1 MVRRNSGVI
10 LEIMYYYKKDW
21 MIMKIYI
28 EK

>member
-10 LEIMYYYKKDW
+10 VEIMYYNKKDW
-21 MIMKIYI
+21 MIMKVYI

>member
-21 MIMKIYI
+21 MIMKVYI